1 MMDLCEFGPW
11 WQDFSAWDDKLHA
24 MTLDARRFCE
34 DHKIPPCTIEEW
46 STLPQPSFILVNAL
60 LSYIYLQY
68 ILYLYPVF
76 WCAHAAQV

>member
-60 LSYIYLQY
+60 DAVTLD
-68 ILYLYPVF
+68 YPEASGNAFTNRVLF
-76 WCAHAAQV
+76 FS